1 MLISL
6 REYAEAHGRAFR
18 TARQMA
24 ETGGFKTAQK
34 IGRNWCIAVS
44 GSEAKKRG
52 SVMLPLLC
60 QCPV

>member
-24 ETGGFKTAQK
+24 ETDGFKTAQK
-34 IGRNWCIAVS
+34 IGRNWCIDDA
-44 GSEAKKRG
+44 EPYPDRRRKKEG
-52 SVMLPLLC
+52 A
-60 QCPV
+60 